1 MSRIEMMRVTKKK
14 YIQRAVALIVM
25 AALFF
30 TSAISVAAFSRSVCI
45 IDGSKKVVVS
55 TMNSD
60 TESILAQADIQVS
73 DDDLII
79 RNDYAEPCAEIII
92 YRAFNVSITCDGETY
107 TKVFNRG
114 DVEDALFRFGI
125 TIDINDQVEPSLTT
139 ELTPDMHIEVI
150 RWHTVNLNADGESL
164 VVEVPEGTVEEA
176 LKYLNVELAKH
187 DEINVNMTDL
197 VKTGM
202 EINIDRIYYEDKVT
216 TEVIPY
222 TIEATDTLSL
232 YEGETEVTQEGS
244 NGERKIVTR
253 YKYVNGEVVE
263 TKLISNEVTREPVAE
278 EKLVG
283 VRTKANFTVQA
294 SNGVLRDADGNLVSY
309 SKVITGSCTAYT
321 AEPGAITSTGQVA
334 RYGLV
339 AVNPEIIPYGTR
351 LYICNDYGF
360 VYGYAVAADTG
371 GALMA
376 NTALVDLY
384 YDSVDVCWQFGR
396 RDLNVYIL
404 D

>member
-45 IDGSKKVVVS
+45 IDGDKKVVVS

-60 TESILAQADIQVS
+60 TESILAQANIQVNE
-73 DDDLII
+73 DDLVL

-139 ELTPDMHIEVI
+139 ELAPDMHIEVI

-176 LKYLNVELAKH
+176 LKFLDVELAKH
-187 DEINVNMTDL
+187 DEINVNLTDL
-197 VKTGM
+197 IKTGM

-216 TEVIPY
+216 TEIIPY

-263 TKLISNEVTREPVAE
+263 TKLISNEVIREPVAE

-294 SNGVLRDADGNLVSY
+294 SNGILRDADGNLVSY

-351 LYICNDYGF
+351 MYICNDYGF